1 MAISAARARED
12 SRGAPNLP
20 DRKIL
25 LDLFERMVLLR
36 RFESIAQIACRK
48 GETPGFLHLYI
59 GEEAT
64 GVGVCAHL
72 RPTDWVTSTHR
83 GHGHALAKGANP
95 GRVMA
100 ELFGKADGICGGR
113 GGTMHL
119 YDRSVGLFGTNGIVA
134 AGIGHAVGIGMSA
147 RQQGRDDIGVAFFGD
162 GAANHGGFH
171 EALNF
176 AAVQRAPAVF
186 VCENNLYATATPLN
200 SVTLNPEIA
209 TKAASYGMPGV
220 AVDGNDVFAVWL
232 AMKEATERARA
243 GKGPTLIEAKTY
255 RTVGHHEGDPV
266 IGTYRTQEELDAW
279 IKRDPIDMFRK
290 RLIEDY
296 GIADAEALATIES
309 RIEKVV
315 EEALAFARNSP
326 EPDPA
331 TVRLHVFA
339 DPINPPAAL
348 QPRAVGETRTQGWLE
363 AVRDGIAEEMRANPA
378 ILYFG
383 EGTGERGGS
392 FAHTRNLWQEFG
404 AERMVDTPISEQGF
418 TAAAVGASATG
429 ARTVSDLMFADFAF
443 ETAGQIFLQ
452 AAKLRYMTSGL
463 MSAPMVVRVGAG
475 ALRSSGPHHSG
486 IYHPIFAHMPGLI
499 VCVPSTPADAKGLMK
514 TALRAGDPVIMLE
527 PKALFA
533 SKGEVPVGEH
543 YVPFGVARI
552 ARAGTD
558 ITIVAA
564 GQMVQRALEAAQA
577 LATEGI
583 EAEVI
588 DPRTIMPLDIETIVA
603 SVRKTHRLL
612 IVDEAWA
619 MCGLGGEIAQAI
631 NELAFDELDAPPGR
645 LHTAPT
651 SHPFAPV
658 LERAMLV
665 DTARIVQGVRDVI
678 AGKPPVPDHWYT
690 VGLKSAASANPV
702 PVPAKPQPAT
712 PAPTTAPAVSDDEP
726 ITMPF
731 GDLTVS
737 EGTVVKWLKAVGDA
751 IKEGELIAEIETD
764 KAVVE
769 IEAPISGTLAAIDQ
783 PVGAV
788 VPMGGRI
795 GGIKK

>member
-1 MAISAARARED
+1 MAISAARARD
-12 SRGAPNLP
+12 DFKSAPNLP
-20 DRKIL
+20 DKQVL

-186 VCENNLYATATPLN
+186 ICENNLYATATPLK
-200 SVTLNPEIA
+200 SITLNPEIA

-232 AMKEATERARA
+232 AMKEASERARA

-290 RLIEDY
+290 KLIEEY
-296 GIADAEALATIES
+296 GIADAEALAAIEA

-315 EEALAFARNSP
+315 EEALSFARNSP

-331 TVRLHVFA
+331 TVRQHVFA

-348 QPRAVGETRTQGWLE
+348 QPRAVGGTRTQGWLE

-392 FAHTRNLWQEFG
+392 FAHTKNLWQEFG

-452 AAKLRYMTSGL
+452 AAKLRYMTSGR

-486 IYHPIFAHMPGLI
+486 IYHPVFAHMPGLI

-543 YVPFGVARI
+543 FVPFGVARI

-564 GQMVQRALEAAQA
+564 GQMVQRALEAAEA
-577 LATEGI
+577 LTAEGI

-612 IVDEAWA
+612 VVDEAWA

-665 DTARIVQGVRDVI
+665 DAARIAEGARDVI
-678 AGKPPVPDHWYT
+678 AGRPPVPDHWYT
-690 VGLKSAASANPV
+690 VGLKSAPIQSS
-702 PVPAKPQPAT
+702 
-712 PAPTTAPAVSDDEP
+712 PAPVKAASPTPPAPSPAVTDDHEP
-726 ITMPF
+726 VTMPF

-737 EGTVVKWLKAVGDA
+737 EGTVIKWLKAIGDPV
-751 IKEGELIAEIETD
+751 KQGELIAEIETD

-769 IEAPISGTLAAIDQ
+769 IEAPITGTLAAIDQ

>member
-1 MAISAARARED
+1 MSAARARED
-12 SRGAPNLP
+12 SRSASNLP
-20 DRKIL
+20 DPKIL

-64 GVGVCAHL
+64 GVGVCVHL

-83 GHGHALAKGANP
+83 GHGHALAKGADP

-186 VCENNLYATATPLN
+186 ICENNLYATATPLK

-209 TKAASYGMPGV
+209 SKAASYGMPGV

-279 IKRDPIDMFRK
+279 IKRDPIDMFRRK
-290 RLIEDY
+290 LIEDY
-296 GIADAEALATIES
+296 GIADAEALAAIEA
-309 RIEKVV
+309 RIETVV
-315 EEALAFARNSP
+315 EQALTFARNSP

-348 QPRAVGETRTQGWLE
+348 QPRAVGETRMQGWLE
-363 AVRDGIAEEMRANPA
+363 AVRDGLAEEMRANPA

-392 FAHTRNLWQEFG
+392 FAHTKNLWQEFG

-463 MSAPMVVRVGAG
+463 MSVPMVVRVGAG

-543 YVPFGVARI
+543 FVPFGVARI
-552 ARAGTD
+552 ARTGTD

-564 GQMVQRALEAAQA
+564 GQMVQRVLEAADL
-577 LATEGI
+577 LAGEGI

-588 DPRTIMPLDIETIVA
+588 DPRTIMPLDIDSIVA

-665 DTARIVQGVRDVI
+665 DTARIAQGVRDVI
-678 AGKPPVPDHWYT
+678 SGKPPVPDHWYM
-690 VGLKSAASANPV
+690 VGLKSA
-702 PVPAKPQPAT
+702 VPAKP
-712 PAPTTAPAVSDDEP
+712 APVPVKTAPSAQTPVAASDDEP
-726 ITMPF
+726 VTMPF

-737 EGTVVKWLKAVGDA
+737 EGTVIKWLKAVGDPV
-751 IKEGELIAEIETD
+751 KEGELIAEIETD

-769 IEAPISGTLAAIDQ
+769 IEAPVSGTLAAIDQ

>member
-1 MAISAARARED
+1 MSAARAREE

-83 GHGHALAKGANP
+83 GHGHALAKGADP

-186 VCENNLYATATPLN
+186 ICENNLYATATPLN
-200 SVTLNPEIA
+200 SITLNPEIA

-232 AMKEATERARA
+232 AMKEATERARS

-290 RLIEDY
+290 KLVEDY
-296 GIADAEALATIES
+296 GIADAEALAAIEA

-315 EEALAFARNSP
+315 EEALNFARNSP

-348 QPRAVGETRTQGWLE
+348 AWRAVGETRTQGWLE

-392 FAHTRNLWQEFG
+392 FAHTKNLWQEFG
-404 AERMVDTPISEQGF
+404 ADRMVDTPISEQGF

-452 AAKLRYMTSGL
+452 AAKLRYMTSGV

-486 IYHPIFAHMPGLI
+486 IYHPVFAHMPGLI

-543 YVPFGVARI
+543 FVPFGVARI

-564 GQMVQRALEAAQA
+564 GQMVQRALEAAEA
-577 LATEGI
+577 LAAEGI

-588 DPRTIMPLDIETIVA
+588 DPRTIMPLDIDTIVA

-665 DTARIVQGVRDVI
+665 DSARIVQGARDVI

-690 VGLKSAASANPV
+690 VGLKSAVPARSASAPVKAASPV
-702 PVPAKPQPAT
+702 PPTPT
-712 PAPTTAPAVSDDEP
+712 PAAPDYGEP

-737 EGTVVKWLKAVGDA
+737 EGTVIKWLKAVGETV
-751 IKEGELIAEIETD
+751 KEGELIAEIETD

>member
-1 MAISAARARED
+1 MSAARARD
-12 SRGAPNLP
+12 DFKGAPNLP
-20 DRKIL
+20 DPKIL

-100 ELFGKADGICGGR
+100 ELFGKVDGICGGR

-134 AGIGHAVGIGMSA
+134 AGIGHAVGIGMGA

-186 VCENNLYATATPLN
+186 ICENNLYATATPLK
-200 SVTLNPEIA
+200 SITLNPEIA

-232 AMKEATERARA
+232 AMKEATERARS
-243 GKGPTLIEAKTY
+243 GRGPTLIEAKTY

-290 RLIEDY
+290 KLIEDY
-296 GIADAEALATIES
+296 GIADAAALAAIEA

-315 EEALAFARNSP
+315 EEALSFARNSP

-348 QPRAVGETRTQGWLE
+348 AWRAVGDTKTQGWLE

-392 FAHTRNLWQEFG
+392 FAHTKNLWQEFG
-404 AERMVDTPISEQGF
+404 AGRMVDTPISEQGF

-486 IYHPIFAHMPGLI
+486 IYHPVFAHMPGLI

-543 YVPFGVARI
+543 FVPFGVARI

-564 GQMVQRALEAAQA
+564 GQMVQRALEAVDA
-577 LATEGI
+577 LAAEGI

-588 DPRTIMPLDIETIVA
+588 DPRTIMPLDIDTIVA

-665 DTARIVQGVRDVI
+665 DAARIAQGVRDVI
-678 AGKPPVPDHWYT
+678 SGQPPVPDHWYT
-690 VGLKSAASANPV
+690 VGLKGAAPAKPV
-702 PVPAKPQPAT
+702 PVPAKPVPA
-712 PAPTTAPAVSDDEP
+712 APAQAPAAGNDEA

-737 EGTVVKWLKAVGDA
+737 EGTVVKWLKAVGDQV
-751 IKEGELIAEIETD
+751 KEGELIAEIETD

-769 IEAPISGTLAAIDQ
+769 IEAPVSGTLSAIDQ

>member
-1 MAISAARARED
+1 MAVSAARARD
-12 SRGAPNLP
+12 DFKGASNLP
-20 DRKIL
+20 DKQVL

-83 GHGHALAKGANP
+83 GHGHALAKGADP

-100 ELFGKADGICGGR
+100 ELFGKAEGICGGR

-147 RQQGRDDIGVAFFGD
+147 RQQGRDNIGVAFFGD

-186 VCENNLYATATPLN
+186 ICENNLYATATPLK
-200 SVTLNPEIA
+200 SITLNPEIA

-290 RLIEDY
+290 KLIEDY
-296 GIADAEALATIES
+296 GIADAEALAAIEA
-309 RIEKVV
+309 RIERVV
-315 EEALAFARNSP
+315 EQALAFARNSP
-326 EPDPA
+326 EPDPS

-392 FAHTRNLWQEFG
+392 FAHTKNLWQEFG

-452 AAKLRYMTSGL
+452 AAKLRYMTSGV

-486 IYHPIFAHMPGLI
+486 IYHPVFAHMPGLI

-533 SKGEVPVGEH
+533 SKGEVPLGEH
-543 YVPFGVARI
+543 FVPFGVARI

-564 GQMVQRALEAAQA
+564 GQMVQRALEAAEA
-577 LATEGI
+577 LAGEGI

-588 DPRTIMPLDIETIVA
+588 DPRTIMPLDIDTIVA

-665 DTARIVQGVRDVI
+665 DTARIAQGVRDVI
-678 AGKPPVPDHWYT
+678 AGRPPVPDHWYT
-690 VGLKSAASANPV
+690 VGLKSAAPTK
-702 PVPAKPQPAT
+702 PVPAPVKPQP
-712 PAPTTAPAVSDDEP
+712 TAPAPVAPAGDDEP

-751 IKEGELIAEIETD
+751 VKEGELIAEIETD

-769 IEAPISGTLAAIDQ
+769 IEAPISGKLVAIDQ

>member
-1 MAISAARARED
+1 MAVSAARARD
-12 SRGAPNLP
+12 DFKGAPNLP
-20 DRKIL
+20 DKQVL

-186 VCENNLYATATPLN
+186 VCENNLYATATPLK
-200 SVTLNPEIA
+200 SITLNPEIA

-232 AMKEATERARA
+232 AMKEATERARS

-279 IKRDPIDMFRK
+279 IKRDPIDMFRRK
-290 RLIEDY
+290 LIEEY
-296 GIADAEALATIES
+296 GLADAEALAAIES

-315 EEALAFARNSP
+315 EEALTFARNSP

-348 QPRAVGETRTQGWLE
+348 QPRAVGGTRTQGWLE
-363 AVRDGIAEEMRANPA
+363 AVRDGIAEEMRVNSA

-392 FAHTRNLWQEFG
+392 FAHTKNLWQEFG
-404 AERMVDTPISEQGF
+404 ADRMVDTPISEQGF

-486 IYHPIFAHMPGLI
+486 IYHPVFAHMPGLI

-543 YVPFGVARI
+543 FVPFGVARI

-564 GQMVQRALEAAQA
+564 GQMVQRTLEAAEA
-577 LATEGI
+577 LAADGI

-588 DPRTIMPLDIETIVA
+588 DPRTIMPLDIDTIVA

-665 DTARIVQGVRDVI
+665 DVARIAQGARDVI
-678 AGKPPVPDHWYT
+678 AGQPPVPDHWYR
-690 VGLKSAASANPV
+690 VGLKSAPVQSAPPIKAASPTL
-702 PVPAKPQPAT
+702 PPPPPAA
-712 PAPTTAPAVSDDEP
+712 AGDDEP
-726 ITMPF
+726 VTMPF

-737 EGTVVKWLKAVGDA
+737 EGTVIKWLKAIGDA
-751 IKEGELIAEIETD
+751 VKEGELIAEIETD

-769 IEAPISGTLAAIDQ
+769 IEAPITGTLAAIDQ

>member
-1 MAISAARARED
+1 MAISAARARAD
-12 SRGAPNLP
+12 FKGAPNLP

-83 GHGHALAKGANP
+83 GHGHALAIGANP

-134 AGIGHAVGIGMSA
+134 AGIGHAVGIGISA

-186 VCENNLYATATPLN
+186 ICENNLYATATPLK
-200 SVTLNPEIA
+200 SITLNPEIA

-232 AMKEATERARA
+232 AMKEATERARS

-290 RLIEDY
+290 KLGEDY
-296 GIADAEALATIES
+296 GIADAAALAAIEM
-309 RIEKVV
+309 RIERVV
-315 EEALAFARNSP
+315 EEALSFARNSP

-363 AVRDGIAEEMRANPA
+363 AVRDGVAEEMRANPA

-392 FAHTRNLWQEFG
+392 FAHTKNLWQEFG

-486 IYHPIFAHMPGLI
+486 IYHPVFAHMPGLI

-552 ARAGTD
+552 ARSGTD
-558 ITIVAA
+558 ITIVAV
-564 GQMVQRALEAAQA
+564 GQMVQRTLEAAEA
-577 LATEGI
+577 LAAEGI

-588 DPRTIMPLDIETIVA
+588 DPRTIMPLDIDTIVA

-665 DTARIVQGVRDVI
+665 DIVRIVQGVRDVI

-690 VGLKSAASANPV
+690 VGLKSAAPV
-702 PVPAKPQPAT
+702 KPAPAPAQPQPAA
-712 PAPTTAPAVSDDEP
+712 PAPAAPPPGDDAP
-726 ITMPF
+726 VTMPF
-731 GDLTVS
+731 GDLTVC
-737 EGTVVKWLKAVGDA
+737 EGTVIKWLKAVGDA
-751 IKEGELIAEIETD
+751 VRGGELIAEIETD

-769 IEAPISGTLAAIDQ
+769 IEAPISGTLVAIDQ

>member
-1 MAISAARARED
+1 MSAARARD
-12 SRGAPNLP
+12 DFKGAPNLP
-20 DRKIL
+20 DPKIL

-100 ELFGKADGICGGR
+100 ELFGKVDGICGGR

-134 AGIGHAVGIGMSA
+134 AGIGHAVGIGMGA

-186 VCENNLYATATPLN
+186 ICENNLYATATPLK
-200 SVTLNPEIA
+200 SITLNPEIA

-232 AMKEATERARA
+232 AMKEATERARS

-296 GIADAEALATIES
+296 GIADAEALAAIEA

-315 EEALAFARNSP
+315 EEALSFARNSP

-348 QPRAVGETRTQGWLE
+348 AWRAVDDTKTQGWLE
-363 AVRDGIAEEMRANPA
+363 AVRDGIAEEMRANPT

-392 FAHTRNLWQEFG
+392 FAHTKNLWQEFG
-404 AERMVDTPISEQGF
+404 AGRMVDTPISEQGF

-443 ETAGQIFLQ
+443 ETAGQIFMQ

-486 IYHPIFAHMPGLI
+486 IYHPVFAHMPGLI

-543 YVPFGVARI
+543 FVPFGVARI

-558 ITIVAA
+558 ISIVAA
-564 GQMVQRALEAAQA
+564 GQMVQRALEAADA
-577 LATEGI
+577 LAAEGI

-588 DPRTIMPLDIETIVA
+588 DPRTIMPLDIDTIVA

-665 DTARIVQGVRDVI
+665 DAARIAQGVRDVI
-678 AGKPPVPDHWYT
+678 SGEPPVPDHWYT
-690 VGLKSAASANPV
+690 VGLKGAAPAKPV
-702 PVPAKPQPAT
+702 PVPAKPVPA
-712 PAPTTAPAVSDDEP
+712 APAQAPAADNDEA

-751 IKEGELIAEIETD
+751 VKEGELIAEIETD

-769 IEAPISGTLAAIDQ
+769 IEAPVSGTLSAIDQ